1 MQNKIQDKVI
11 EVLQISPIVPV
22 VVIEDLKDAVPL
34 AQSLIEGGIPIIEV
48 TLRSNCA
55 LEAIELIAKNVPKM
69 HVGAGTILNLNQLEQ
84 AQNRGAEF
92 LISPGL
98 TPSLLEYAKKKDMP
112 LIPGVSSSSEVMQA
126 LELGYNALKFFPAEY
141 CGGAKLLNAFN
152 GPFKG
157 VKFCPTGG
165 ISVDNMHAYLKLE
178 NVLCV
183 GGSWLTPRNLVQNK
197 EWDKI
202 IELCKQAL
210 ANIKT

>member
-1 MQNKIQDKVI
+1 MQDKII
-11 EVLQISPIVPV
+11 EVLQISPIIPV
-22 VVIEDLKDAVPL
+22 VVIENIKDTVPL
-34 AQSLIEGGIPIIEV
+34 AQSLAEGGIHIIEV
-48 TLRSNCA
+48 TLRSSCA

-69 HVGAGTILNLNQLEQ
+69 RVGAGTILNPTQLEQ

-98 TPSLLEYAKKKDMP
+98 TIKLLEYAKKKDMP

-126 LELGYNALKFFPAEY
+126 LELGYSALKFFPAEY
-141 CGGAKLLNAFN
+141 CGGVKLLNAFN

-165 ISVDNMHAYLKLE
+165 ISADNMHSYLNLE

-183 GGSWLTPRNLVQNK
+183 GGSWLTPKHLIQNK

-202 IELCKQAL
+202 TEICKRSLAL
-210 ANIKT
+210 R

>member
-1 MQNKIQDKVI
+1 MQDKII

-22 VVIEDLKDAVPL
+22 VVIEDLNDAVPL

-48 TLRSNCA
+48 TLRSSCA

-69 HVGAGTILNLNQLEQ
+69 RVGAGTILNPTQLEQ

-98 TPSLLEYAKKKDMP
+98 TIKLLEYAKKKDMP

-141 CGGAKLLNAFN
+141 CGGVKLLNAFN

-165 ISVDNMHAYLKLE
+165 ISADNMRSYLNLE
-178 NVLCV
+178 NVVCV
-183 GGSWLTPRNLVQNK
+183 GGSWLTPKDLVQNK

-202 IELCKQAL
+202 TEICKRAL
-210 ANIKT
+210 ALR

>member
-1 MQNKIQDKVI
+1 MQDKII

-22 VVIEDLKDAVPL
+22 VVIENIKDAVPL
-34 AQSLIEGGIPIIEV
+34 AQSLIEGGIPIIEI
-48 TLRSNCA
+48 TLRSSCA
-55 LEAIELIAKNVPKM
+55 LEAIELIAKNAPKM
-69 HVGAGTILNLNQLEQ
+69 RVGAGTILNPAQLEQ

-98 TPSLLEYAKKKDMP
+98 TIKLLEYAKKKDMP

-126 LELGYNALKFFPAEY
+126 LELGYSALKFFPAEY
-141 CGGAKLLNAFN
+141 CGGVKLLNAFN

-165 ISVDNMHAYLKLE
+165 ISADNMRSYLDLE

-183 GGSWLTPRNLVQNK
+183 GGSWLTPKNLIQNK

-202 IELCKQAL
+202 TEICKRAL
-210 ANIKT
+210 ALT

>member
-1 MQNKIQDKVI
+1 MQDKII

-22 VVIEDLKDAVPL
+22 VVIEDIKDAVPL
-34 AQSLIEGGIPIIEV
+34 AQSLVEGGIPIIEV
-48 TLRSNCA
+48 TLRSSCA

-69 HVGAGTILNLNQLEQ
+69 RVGAGTILNPTQLEQ

-98 TPSLLEYAKKKDMP
+98 TIKLLEHAKKKDMP

-141 CGGAKLLNAFN
+141 CGGVKLLNAFN

-165 ISVDNMHAYLKLE
+165 ISADNMRSYLDLE

-183 GGSWLTPRNLVQNK
+183 GGSWLTPKDLIQNK

-202 IELCKQAL
+202 TEICKRAL
-210 ANIKT
+210 A

>member
-1 MQNKIQDKVI
+1 MQDKII
-11 EVLQISPIVPV
+11 EVLQISPIIPV
-22 VVIEDLKDAVPL
+22 VVIENIKDAVPL
-34 AQSLIEGGIPIIEV
+34 AQSLVEGGIHIIEV
-48 TLRSNCA
+48 TLRSSCA

-69 HVGAGTILNLNQLEQ
+69 RVGVGTILNPTQLEQ

-98 TPSLLEYAKKKDMP
+98 TIKLLEHAKKKDMP

-126 LELGYNALKFFPAEY
+126 LELGYSALKFFPAEY
-141 CGGAKLLNAFN
+141 CGGVKLLNAFN

-165 ISVDNMHAYLKLE
+165 ISADNMHSYLNLE

-183 GGSWLTPRNLVQNK
+183 GGSWLTPKNLIQNK

-202 IELCKQAL
+202 TEICKRSLAL
-210 ANIKT
+210 K

>member
-1 MQNKIQDKVI
+1 MQDKII
-11 EVLQISPIVPV
+11 EILQISPIVPV
-22 VVIEDLKDAVPL
+22 VVIENIKDAVPL

-48 TLRSNCA
+48 TLRSSCA

-69 HVGAGTILNLNQLEQ
+69 HVGAGTILNPTQLEQ

-98 TPSLLEYAKKKDMP
+98 TTKLLEYAKKKDMP

-141 CGGAKLLNAFN
+141 CGGVKLLNAFN

-165 ISVDNMHAYLKLE
+165 ISTDNMRSYLNLE

-183 GGSWLTPRNLVQNK
+183 GGSWLTPKDLIQNK

-202 IELCKQAL
+202 TEICKRAL
-210 ANIKT
+210 ALR

>member
-1 MQNKIQDKVI
+1 MQDKII

-22 VVIEDLKDAVPL
+22 VVIEDIKDAVPL
-34 AQSLIEGGIPIIEV
+34 AQSLIEGGIQIIEV
-48 TLRSNCA
+48 TLRSSCA

-69 HVGAGTILNLNQLEQ
+69 RVGAGTILNPTQLEQ

-98 TPSLLEYAKKKDMP
+98 TIKLLEYAKKKDMP

-141 CGGAKLLNAFN
+141 CGGVKLLNAFN

-165 ISVDNMHAYLKLE
+165 ISTDNMHSYLNLE

-183 GGSWLTPRNLVQNK
+183 GGSWLTPKNLIQNK

-202 IELCKQAL
+202 TEICKRSLAL
-210 ANIKT
+210 R

>member
-1 MQNKIQDKVI
+1 MQDKII
-11 EVLQISPIVPV
+11 EVLQISPIIPV
-22 VVIEDLKDAVPL
+22 VVIENIKDAVPL
-34 AQSLIEGGIPIIEV
+34 AQSLVEGGIHIIEV
-48 TLRSNCA
+48 TLRSSCA

-69 HVGAGTILNLNQLEQ
+69 RVGAGTILNPTQLEQ

-98 TPSLLEYAKKKDMP
+98 TIKLLEHAKKKDMP

-126 LELGYNALKFFPAEY
+126 LELGYSALKFFPAEY
-141 CGGAKLLNAFN
+141 CGGVKLLNAFN

-165 ISVDNMHAYLKLE
+165 ISADNMHSYLNLE

-183 GGSWLTPRNLVQNK
+183 GGSWLTPKHLIQNK

-202 IELCKQAL
+202 TEICKRSLAL
-210 ANIKT
+210 R

>member
-1 MQNKIQDKVI
+1 MQDRII

-22 VVIEDLKDAVPL
+22 VVIENIKDAVPL
-34 AQSLIEGGIPIIEV
+34 AQSLIEGGIHIIEV
-48 TLRSNCA
+48 TLRSSCA

-69 HVGAGTILNLNQLEQ
+69 RVGAGTILNPAQLEQ

-98 TPSLLEYAKKKDMP
+98 TIKLLEYAKKKDMP

-126 LELGYNALKFFPAEY
+126 LELGYSALKFFPAEY
-141 CGGAKLLNAFN
+141 CGGVKLLNAFN

-165 ISVDNMHAYLKLE
+165 ISADNMRSYLNLE

-183 GGSWLTPRNLVQNK
+183 GGSWLTPKNLIQNK

-202 IELCKQAL
+202 TEICKRSL
-210 ANIKT
+210 AGI

>member
-1 MQNKIQDKVI
+1 MQDKII

-22 VVIEDLKDAVPL
+22 VVIENIKDAVPL
-34 AQSLIEGGIPIIEV
+34 AQSLVEGGIQIIEV
-48 TLRSNCA
+48 TLRSSCA

-69 HVGAGTILNLNQLEQ
+69 RVGVGTILNPTQLEQ

-98 TPSLLEYAKKKDMP
+98 TIKLLEYAKKKDMP

-126 LELGYNALKFFPAEY
+126 LELGYNVLKFFPAEY
-141 CGGAKLLNAFN
+141 CGGVKLLNAFN

-165 ISVDNMHAYLKLE
+165 ISADNMRSYLNLE

-183 GGSWLTPRNLVQNK
+183 GGSWLTPKNLIQNK

-202 IELCKQAL
+202 TEICKRSLAL
-210 ANIKT
+210 R

>member
-1 MQNKIQDKVI
+1 MQDKII
-11 EVLQISPIVPV
+11 EVLQISPIIPV
-22 VVIEDLKDAVPL
+22 VVIENIKDAVPL
-34 AQSLIEGGIPIIEV
+34 VQSLIEGGIHIIEV
-48 TLRSNCA
+48 TLRSSCA

-69 HVGAGTILNLNQLEQ
+69 HVGAGTILNPTQLEQ

-98 TPSLLEYAKKKDMP
+98 TIKLLEYAKKKDMP

-141 CGGAKLLNAFN
+141 CGGVKLLNAFN

-165 ISVDNMHAYLKLE
+165 ISADNMHSYLNLE

-183 GGSWLTPRNLVQNK
+183 GGSWLTPKNLIQNK

-202 IELCKQAL
+202 TEICKQSLAL
-210 ANIKT
+210 R

>member
-1 MQNKIQDKVI
+1 MQDKII

-22 VVIEDLKDAVPL
+22 VVIENIKDAVPL
-34 AQSLIEGGIPIIEV
+34 VQSLVEGGIHIIEV
-48 TLRSNCA
+48 TLRSSCA

-69 HVGAGTILNLNQLEQ
+69 RVGAGTILNPTQLEQ

-98 TPSLLEYAKKKDMP
+98 TIKLLEYAKKKDMP

-141 CGGAKLLNAFN
+141 CGGVKLLNAFN

-165 ISVDNMHAYLKLE
+165 ISADNMRSYLNLE

-183 GGSWLTPRNLVQNK
+183 GGSWLTPKNLIQNK

-202 IELCKQAL
+202 TEICKRSLAL
-210 ANIKT
+210 R

>member
-1 MQNKIQDKVI
+1 MQDKII

-22 VVIEDLKDAVPL
+22 VVIENIKDAVPL
-34 AQSLIEGGIPIIEV
+34 AQSLIEGGIQIIEV
-48 TLRSNCA
+48 TLRSSCA

-69 HVGAGTILNLNQLEQ
+69 RVGVGTILNPTQLEQ

-98 TPSLLEYAKKKDMP
+98 TIKLLEYAKKKDMP

-141 CGGAKLLNAFN
+141 CGGVKLLNAFN
-152 GPFKG
+152 GPFKE

-165 ISVDNMHAYLKLE
+165 ISADNMRSYLNLE

-183 GGSWLTPRNLVQNK
+183 GGSWLTPKNLIQNK

-202 IELCKQAL
+202 TEICKRSLAL
-210 ANIKT
+210 R

>member
-1 MQNKIQDKVI
+1 MQDKII
-11 EVLQISPIVPV
+11 EVLQISPIIPV
-22 VVIEDLKDAVPL
+22 VVIENIKDAVPL
-34 AQSLIEGGIPIIEV
+34 VQSLIEGGIHIIEV
-48 TLRSNCA
+48 TLRSSCA

-69 HVGAGTILNLNQLEQ
+69 RVGAGTILNPTQLEQ

-98 TPSLLEYAKKKDMP
+98 TIKLLEYAKKKDMP

-126 LELGYNALKFFPAEY
+126 LELGYSALKFFPAEY
-141 CGGAKLLNAFN
+141 CGGVKLLNAFN

-165 ISVDNMHAYLKLE
+165 ISADNMHSYLNLE

-183 GGSWLTPRNLVQNK
+183 GGSWLTPKNLIQNK

-202 IELCKQAL
+202 TEICKRSLAL
-210 ANIKT
+210 R

>member
-1 MQNKIQDKVI
+1 MQDKII

-22 VVIEDLKDAVPL
+22 VVIEDIKDAVPL

-48 TLRSNCA
+48 TLRSSCA

-69 HVGAGTILNLNQLEQ
+69 RVGAGTILNPTQLEQ

-98 TPSLLEYAKKKDMP
+98 TIKLLEHAKKKDMP

-126 LELGYNALKFFPAEY
+126 LELGYSALKFFPAEY
-141 CGGAKLLNAFN
+141 CGGVKLLNAFN

-165 ISVDNMHAYLKLE
+165 ISIDNMHSYLNLE

-183 GGSWLTPRNLVQNK
+183 GGSWLTPKNLIQNK

-202 IELCKQAL
+202 TEICKRAL
-210 ANIKT
+210 ALR

>member
-1 MQNKIQDKVI
+1 MQDKII

-22 VVIEDLKDAVPL
+22 VVIEDIKDAVPL
-34 AQSLIEGGIPIIEV
+34 AQSLVEGGIHIIEV
-48 TLRSNCA
+48 TLRSSCA

-69 HVGAGTILNLNQLEQ
+69 RVGAGTILNPTQLEQ

-98 TPSLLEYAKKKDMP
+98 TIKLLEYAKKKDMS

-141 CGGAKLLNAFN
+141 CGGVKLLNAFN

-165 ISVDNMHAYLKLE
+165 ISADNMRSYLNLE

-183 GGSWLTPRNLVQNK
+183 GGSWLTPKNLIQNK

-202 IELCKQAL
+202 TEICKRSLAL
-210 ANIKT
+210 R

>member
-1 MQNKIQDKVI
+1 MQDKII

-22 VVIEDLKDAVPL
+22 VVIENIKDAVPL

-48 TLRSNCA
+48 TLRSSCA

-69 HVGAGTILNLNQLEQ
+69 RVGAGTILNLTQLEQ
-84 AQNRGAEF
+84 VQNRGAEF

-98 TPSLLEYAKKKDMP
+98 TIKLLEHAKKKNMP

-141 CGGAKLLNAFN
+141 CGGVKLLNAFN

-165 ISVDNMHAYLKLE
+165 ISADNMRSYLNLE

-183 GGSWLTPRNLVQNK
+183 GGSWLTPKNLIQNK

-202 IELCKQAL
+202 TEICKRAL
-210 ANIKT
+210 ALR

>member
-1 MQNKIQDKVI
+1 MQDKII

-22 VVIEDLKDAVPL
+22 VVVENIKDAVPL

-48 TLRSNCA
+48 TLRSSCA

-69 HVGAGTILNLNQLEQ
+69 RVGAGTILNPTQLEQ

-98 TPSLLEYAKKKDMP
+98 TIKLLEYAKKKDMP

-126 LELGYNALKFFPAEY
+126 LELGYSALKFFPAEY
-141 CGGAKLLNAFN
+141 CGGVKLLNAFN

-165 ISVDNMHAYLKLE
+165 ISADNMRSYLDLE

-183 GGSWLTPRNLVQNK
+183 GGSWLTPKNLIQNK

-202 IELCKQAL
+202 TGICKRAL
-210 ANIKT
+210 ALG

>member
-1 MQNKIQDKVI
+1 MQDKII
-11 EVLQISPIVPV
+11 EVLQISPIIPV
-22 VVIEDLKDAVPL
+22 VVIENIKDAVPL
-34 AQSLIEGGIPIIEV
+34 AQSLVEGGIHIIEV
-48 TLRSNCA
+48 TLRSSCA

-69 HVGAGTILNLNQLEQ
+69 RVGAGTILNPTQLEQ

-98 TPSLLEYAKKKDMP
+98 TIKLLEYAKKKDMP

-126 LELGYNALKFFPAEY
+126 LELGYSALKFFPAEY
-141 CGGAKLLNAFN
+141 CGGVKLLNAFN

-165 ISVDNMHAYLKLE
+165 ISIDNMHSYLNLE

-183 GGSWLTPRNLVQNK
+183 GGSWLTPKNLIQNK

-202 IELCKQAL
+202 TEICKRSLAL
-210 ANIKT
+210 K

>member
-1 MQNKIQDKVI
+1 MQDKII
-11 EVLQISPIVPV
+11 EILQISPIIPV
-22 VVIEDLKDAVPL
+22 VVIEDIKDAVPL
-34 AQSLIEGGIPIIEV
+34 AQSLVEGGIHIIEV
-48 TLRSNCA
+48 TLRSSCA

-69 HVGAGTILNLNQLEQ
+69 RVGAGTILNPTQLEQ

-98 TPSLLEYAKKKDMP
+98 TIKLLEYAKKKDMP

-141 CGGAKLLNAFN
+141 CGGVKLLNAFN

-165 ISVDNMHAYLKLE
+165 ISTDNMRSYLNLE

-183 GGSWLTPRNLVQNK
+183 GGSWLTPKNLIQNK

-202 IELCKQAL
+202 TEICKRSL
-210 ANIKT
+210 VLR

>member
-1 MQNKIQDKVI
+1 MQDKII

-22 VVIEDLKDAVPL
+22 VVIENIKDAVPL

-48 TLRSNCA
+48 TLRSSCA

-69 HVGAGTILNLNQLEQ
+69 RVGAGTILNPTQLEQ

-98 TPSLLEYAKKKDMP
+98 TPSLLEHAKKKNMP

-141 CGGAKLLNAFN
+141 CGGVKLLNAFN

-165 ISVDNMHAYLKLE
+165 ISADNMRSYLNLE

-183 GGSWLTPRNLVQNK
+183 GGSWLTPKDLIQNK

-202 IELCKQAL
+202 TEICKRAL
-210 ANIKT
+210 ALR

>member
-1 MQNKIQDKVI
+1 MQDKII

-22 VVIEDLKDAVPL
+22 VVIEDLSDAVPL

-48 TLRSNCA
+48 TLRSSCA

-69 HVGAGTILNLNQLEQ
+69 RVGAGTILNPTQLEQ

-98 TPSLLEYAKKKDMP
+98 TINLLEYAKKKDMP
-112 LIPGVSSSSEVMQA
+112 LIPGVSSGSEVMQA
-126 LELGYNALKFFPAEY
+126 LELGYSALKFFPAEY
-141 CGGAKLLNAFN
+141 CGGVKLLNAFN

-165 ISVDNMHAYLKLE
+165 ISADNMRSYLNLE

-183 GGSWLTPRNLVQNK
+183 GGSWLTPKDLIQNK

-202 IELCKQAL
+202 TEICKRAL
-210 ANIKT
+210 A

>member
-1 MQNKIQDKVI
+1 MQDRII
-11 EVLQISPIVPV
+11 EVLQISPIIPV
-22 VVIEDLKDAVPL
+22 VVIENIKDAVPL
-34 AQSLIEGGIPIIEV
+34 AQSLIEGGIHIIEV
-48 TLRSNCA
+48 TLRSSCA

-69 HVGAGTILNLNQLEQ
+69 RVGAGTILNPTQLEQ

-98 TPSLLEYAKKKDMP
+98 TIKLLEYAKKKDMP

-141 CGGAKLLNAFN
+141 CGGVKLLNAFN

-165 ISVDNMHAYLKLE
+165 ISADNMHSYLNLE

-183 GGSWLTPRNLVQNK
+183 GGSWLTPKNLIQNK

-202 IELCKQAL
+202 TEICKRSLAL
-210 ANIKT
+210 R

>member
-1 MQNKIQDKVI
+1 MQDKII
-11 EVLQISPIVPV
+11 EILQISPIVPV
-22 VVIEDLKDAVPL
+22 VVIENIKDAVPL
-34 AQSLIEGGIPIIEV
+34 AQTLIEGGIPIIEV
-48 TLRSNCA
+48 TLRSSCA

-69 HVGAGTILNLNQLEQ
+69 RVGAGTILNLTQLEQ

-98 TPSLLEYAKKKDMP
+98 TIKLLEHAKKKDMP

-141 CGGAKLLNAFN
+141 CGGVKLLNAFN

-165 ISVDNMHAYLKLE
+165 VSVDNMRSYLALE
-178 NVLCV
+178 NVVCV
-183 GGSWLTPRNLVQNK
+183 GGSWLTPKNLIQNK

-202 IELCKQAL
+202 TEICKRAL
-210 ANIKT
+210 ALR

>member
-1 MQNKIQDKVI
+1 MQDKII
-11 EVLQISPIVPV
+11 EVLQISPIIPV
-22 VVIEDLKDAVPL
+22 VVIENIEDAVPL
-34 AQSLIEGGIPIIEV
+34 AQSLVEGGIHIIEV
-48 TLRSNCA
+48 TLRSSCA
-55 LEAIELIAKNVPKM
+55 LEAIEFIAKNVPKM
-69 HVGAGTILNLNQLEQ
+69 RVGVGTILNPTQLEQ

-98 TPSLLEYAKKKDMP
+98 TIKLLEYAKKKDMP

-141 CGGAKLLNAFN
+141 CGGVKLLNAFN

-165 ISVDNMHAYLKLE
+165 ISADNMHSYLNLE

-183 GGSWLTPRNLVQNK
+183 GGSWLTPKNLIQNK

-202 IELCKQAL
+202 TEICKRSLAL
-210 ANIKT
+210 R

>member
-1 MQNKIQDKVI
+1 MQDKII

-22 VVIEDLKDAVPL
+22 VVIENIKDAVPL
-34 AQSLIEGGIPIIEV
+34 AQSLVEGGIHIIEV
-48 TLRSNCA
+48 TLRSSCA

-69 HVGAGTILNLNQLEQ
+69 RVGAGTILNPTQLEQ

-98 TPSLLEYAKKKDMP
+98 TIKLLEHAKKKDMP

-126 LELGYNALKFFPAEY
+126 LELGYNALKFFPAE
-141 CGGAKLLNAFN
+141 CGGVKLLNAFN

-165 ISVDNMHAYLKLE
+165 ISIDNMHSYLNLE

-183 GGSWLTPRNLVQNK
+183 GGSWLTPKNLIQNK

-202 IELCKQAL
+202 TEICKRSLAL
-210 ANIKT
+210 R

>member
-1 MQNKIQDKVI
+1 MQDKII

-22 VVIEDLKDAVPL
+22 VVIEDIKDAVPL
-34 AQSLIEGGIPIIEV
+34 AQSLVEGGIHIIEV
-48 TLRSNCA
+48 TLRSSCA
-55 LEAIELIAKNVPKM
+55 LEAIELVAKNVPKM
-69 HVGAGTILNLNQLEQ
+69 RVGVGTILNPTQLEQ

-98 TPSLLEYAKKKDMP
+98 TIKLLEYAKKKDMP

-126 LELGYNALKFFPAEY
+126 LELGYSALKFFPAEY
-141 CGGAKLLNAFN
+141 CGGVKLLNAFN

-165 ISVDNMHAYLKLE
+165 ISADNMRSYLNLE

-183 GGSWLTPRNLVQNK
+183 GGSWLTPKNLIQNK

-202 IELCKQAL
+202 TEICKRSLAL
-210 ANIKT
+210 R

>member
-1 MQNKIQDKVI
+1 MQDKII

-22 VVIEDLKDAVPL
+22 VVIENIKDAVPL

-48 TLRSNCA
+48 TLRSSCA
-55 LEAIELIAKNVPKM
+55 LEAIELIANNVPKM
-69 HVGAGTILNLNQLEQ
+69 RVGAGTILNPTQLEQ

-98 TPSLLEYAKKKDMP
+98 TIKLLEHAKKKDMP

-126 LELGYNALKFFPAEY
+126 LELGYSALKFFPAEY
-141 CGGAKLLNAFN
+141 CGGVKLLNAFN

-165 ISVDNMHAYLKLE
+165 ISADNMRSYLNLE

-183 GGSWLTPRNLVQNK
+183 GGSWLTPKNLIQNK

-202 IELCKQAL
+202 TEICKRAL
-210 ANIKT
+210 ALR

>member
-1 MQNKIQDKVI
+1 MQDKII

-22 VVIEDLKDAVPL
+22 VVVEDIKDAVPL
-34 AQSLIEGGIPIIEV
+34 AQSLIEGGIQIIEV
-48 TLRSNCA
+48 TLRSSCA

-69 HVGAGTILNLNQLEQ
+69 RVGAGTILNPTQLEQ

-98 TPSLLEYAKKKDMP
+98 TIKLLEYAKKKDMP

-141 CGGAKLLNAFN
+141 CGGVKLLNAFN

-165 ISVDNMHAYLKLE
+165 ISADNMRSYLNLE

-183 GGSWLTPRNLVQNK
+183 GGSWLTPKNLIQNK

-202 IELCKQAL
+202 TEICKRSLAL
-210 ANIKT
+210 R

>member
-1 MQNKIQDKVI
+1 MQDKII
-11 EVLQISPIVPV
+11 EVLQISPIIPV
-22 VVIEDLKDAVPL
+22 VVVEDIKDAVPL
-34 AQSLIEGGIPIIEV
+34 AQSLVEGGIPIIEV
-48 TLRSNCA
+48 TLRSSCA

-69 HVGAGTILNLNQLEQ
+69 RVGAGTILNLTQLEQ

-98 TPSLLEYAKKKDMP
+98 TPSLLEHAKKKNMP

-126 LELGYNALKFFPAEY
+126 LEWGYSALKFFPAEY
-141 CGGAKLLNAFN
+141 CGGVKLLNAFN

-165 ISVDNMHAYLKLE
+165 ISVDNMRSYLNLE
-178 NVLCV
+178 NVVCV
-183 GGSWLTPRNLVQNK
+183 GGSWLTPKNLIQNK

-202 IELCKQAL
+202 TEICKRAL
-210 ANIKT
+210 A

>member
-1 MQNKIQDKVI
+1 
-11 EVLQISPIVPV
+11 PIVPV
-22 VVIEDLKDAVPL
+22 VVIEDLNDAVPL

-48 TLRSNCA
+48 TLRSSCA

-69 HVGAGTILNLNQLEQ
+69 RVGAGTILNPTQLEQ
-84 AQNRGAEF
+84 TQNRGAEF

-98 TPSLLEYAKKKDMP
+98 TPSLLEHAKKKNMP

-126 LELGYNALKFFPAEY
+126 LEWGYSALKFFPAEY
-141 CGGAKLLNAFN
+141 CGGVKLLNAFN

-165 ISVDNMHAYLKLE
+165 ISADNMRSYLNLE

-183 GGSWLTPRNLVQNK
+183 GGSWLTPKNLIQNK

-202 IELCKQAL
+202 TEICKRAL
-210 ANIKT
+210 A

>member
-1 MQNKIQDKVI
+1 MQDKII

-22 VVIEDLKDAVPL
+22 VVVENIKDAVPL

-48 TLRSNCA
+48 TLRSSCA

-69 HVGAGTILNLNQLEQ
+69 HVGAGTILNLTQLEQ

-98 TPSLLEYAKKKDMP
+98 TIKLLKHAKKKGMP

-141 CGGAKLLNAFN
+141 CGGVKLLNAFN

-165 ISVDNMHAYLKLE
+165 ISVDNMRSYLALE

-183 GGSWLTPRNLVQNK
+183 GGSWLTPKDLIQNK

-202 IELCKQAL
+202 TEICKRAL
-210 ANIKT
+210 ALR

>member
-1 MQNKIQDKVI
+1 MQDKII

-22 VVIEDLKDAVPL
+22 VVIENIKDAVPL

-69 HVGAGTILNLNQLEQ
+69 HVGAGTILNLAQLEQ

-98 TPSLLEYAKKKDMP
+98 TPSILEYAKKKDMP

-141 CGGAKLLNAFN
+141 CGGVKLLNAFN

-165 ISVDNMHAYLKLE
+165 ISVDNMRSYLALE
-178 NVLCV
+178 NVVCV
-183 GGSWLTPRNLVQNK
+183 GGSWLTPKNLIQNK

-202 IELCKQAL
+202 TEICKRAL
-210 ANIKT
+210 ALR

>member
-1 MQNKIQDKVI
+1 MQDKII

-22 VVIEDLKDAVPL
+22 VVIENIKDAVPL

-48 TLRSNCA
+48 TLRSSCA

-69 HVGAGTILNLNQLEQ
+69 RVGAGTILNLTQLEQ

-98 TPSLLEYAKKKDMP
+98 TIKLLEHAKKKDMP

-126 LELGYNALKFFPAEY
+126 LELGYSTLKFFPAEY
-141 CGGAKLLNAFN
+141 CGGVKLLNAFN

-165 ISVDNMHAYLKLE
+165 ISADNMRSYLDLE

-183 GGSWLTPRNLVQNK
+183 GGSWLTPKNLIQNK

-202 IELCKQAL
+202 TEICKRVLAL
-210 ANIKT
+210 R

>member
-1 MQNKIQDKVI
+1 MQDKII

-22 VVIEDLKDAVPL
+22 VVIEDLNDAVPL
-34 AQSLIEGGIPIIEV
+34 AQSLIEGGIQIIEV
-48 TLRSNCA
+48 TLRSSCA

-69 HVGAGTILNLNQLEQ
+69 CVGAGTILNPTQLEQ

-98 TPSLLEYAKKKDMP
+98 TIKLLEYAKKKDMP

-126 LELGYNALKFFPAEY
+126 LELGYSTLKFFPAEY
-141 CGGAKLLNAFN
+141 CGGVKLLNAFN

-165 ISVDNMHAYLKLE
+165 ISADNMRSYLNLE

-183 GGSWLTPRNLVQNK
+183 GGSWLTPKNLIQNK

-202 IELCKQAL
+202 TEICKRSLAL
-210 ANIKT
+210 R

>member
-1 MQNKIQDKVI
+1 MQDKII
-11 EVLQISPIVPV
+11 EILQISPIVPV
-22 VVIEDLKDAVPL
+22 VVIEDIKDAVPL

-48 TLRSNCA
+48 TLRSSCA

-69 HVGAGTILNLNQLEQ
+69 RVGAGTILNLTQLEQ

-98 TPSLLEYAKKKDMP
+98 TPSLLEHAKKKNMP

-141 CGGAKLLNAFN
+141 CGGVKLLNAFN

-165 ISVDNMHAYLKLE
+165 ISADNMRSYLNLE

-183 GGSWLTPRNLVQNK
+183 GGSWLTPKNLIQNK

-202 IELCKQAL
+202 TEICKRAL
-210 ANIKT
+210 A

>member
-1 MQNKIQDKVI
+1 MQDKII

-22 VVIEDLKDAVPL
+22 VVIEDLNDAVPL

-48 TLRSNCA
+48 TLRSSCA

-69 HVGAGTILNLNQLEQ
+69 RVGAGTILNLTQLEQ

-98 TPSLLEYAKKKDMP
+98 TIKLLEHAKKKDMP

-141 CGGAKLLNAFN
+141 CGGVKLLNAFN

-165 ISVDNMHAYLKLE
+165 ISADNMRSYLNLE

-183 GGSWLTPRNLVQNK
+183 GGSWLTPKDLIQNK

-202 IELCKQAL
+202 TEICKRAL
-210 ANIKT
+210 ALR

>member
-1 MQNKIQDKVI
+1 MQDKII
-11 EVLQISPIVPV
+11 EILQISPIVPV
-22 VVIEDLKDAVPL
+22 VVIEDLSDAVPL

-48 TLRSNCA
+48 TLRSSCA
-55 LEAIELIAKNVPKM
+55 LEAIELIAKNVPEM
-69 HVGAGTILNLNQLEQ
+69 CVGAGTILNLTQLEQ

-98 TPSLLEYAKKKDMP
+98 TIKLLEHAKKKDMP

-126 LELGYNALKFFPAEY
+126 LEWGYNALKFFPAEY
-141 CGGAKLLNAFN
+141 CGGVKLLNAFN

-165 ISVDNMHAYLKLE
+165 ISVDNMRSYLNLE
-178 NVLCV
+178 NVVCV
-183 GGSWLTPRNLVQNK
+183 GGSWLTPKNLIQNK

-202 IELCKQAL
+202 TEICKRAL
-210 ANIKT
+210 ALR

>member
-1 MQNKIQDKVI
+1 MQDKTI

-22 VVIEDLKDAVPL
+22 VVIEDIKDAVPL
-34 AQSLIEGGIPIIEV
+34 AQSLIEGGIQIIEV
-48 TLRSNCA
+48 TLRSSCA

-69 HVGAGTILNLNQLEQ
+69 RVGAGTILNLTQLEQ

-98 TPSLLEYAKKKDMP
+98 TIKLLEHAKKKDMP
-112 LIPGVSSSSEVMQA
+112 LIPGVSNSSEVMQA
-126 LELGYNALKFFPAEY
+126 LELGYSALKFFPAEY
-141 CGGAKLLNAFN
+141 CGGVKLLNAFN

-165 ISVDNMHAYLKLE
+165 ISADNMRSYLDLE

-183 GGSWLTPRNLVQNK
+183 GGSWLTPKDLIQNK

-202 IELCKQAL
+202 TEICKRAL
-210 ANIKT
+210 A

>member
-1 MQNKIQDKVI
+1 MQDKII
-11 EVLQISPIVPV
+11 EVLQISPIIPV
-22 VVIEDLKDAVPL
+22 VVIENIWDAVPL

-48 TLRSNCA
+48 TLRSSCA

-69 HVGAGTILNLNQLEQ
+69 RVGAGTILNLTQLEQ

-98 TPSLLEYAKKKDMP
+98 TIKLLEHAKKKDMP

-141 CGGAKLLNAFN
+141 CGGVKLLNAFN

-165 ISVDNMHAYLKLE
+165 ISADNMRSYLNLE

-183 GGSWLTPRNLVQNK
+183 GGSWLTPKDLIQNK

-202 IELCKQAL
+202 TEICKRAL
-210 ANIKT
+210 ALR